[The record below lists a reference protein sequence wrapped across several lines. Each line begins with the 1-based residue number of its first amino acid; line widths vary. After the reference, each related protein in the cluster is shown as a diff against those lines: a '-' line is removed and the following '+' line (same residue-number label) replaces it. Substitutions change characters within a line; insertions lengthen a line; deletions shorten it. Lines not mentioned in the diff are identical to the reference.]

1 MESKKKHAN
10 ALYYSKNRE
19 RIKQRAKERY
29 YANRDSILRKMR
41 EKRITL
47 LGTVDLGKKP
57 QKDPEKEQK
66 VIDTQ
71 IRSLGLESYINLCRA
86 KSKDDIIK
94 AKRKIRRKSQ
104 TIEREDGLGNGVFFN
119 GEDEAEAEA
128 DMSSPLCPNCLTKSG
143 VIYDSSG
150 EFVCQSCGAV
160 C

>member
-41 EKRITL
+41 EKRIIL
-47 LGTVDLGKKP
+47 LGTIDLGKKP

-71 IRSLGLESYINLCRA
+71 IRALGLEGYFNVCHA
-86 KSKDDIIK
+86 QSKDDLIK
-94 AKRKIRRKSQ
+94 AKRKIRRKTQ

-119 GEDEAEAEA
+119 GEDEAEDEA
-128 DMSSPLCPNCLTKSG
+128 NIDTPFCPCCLTRDN
-143 VIYDSSG
+143 VILDPTG
-150 EFVCQSCGAV
+150 EFICGNCGAV